1 MPAHRFVRRLVVA
14 AALGGAVTV
23 ALALSASLPATLDA
37 LGRFQWSLGPVVV
50 GATLVNYALRFLKW
64 EFYLRRLAV
73 PPPRPPS
80 LPLFP
85 PPFTPPP
92 PRRWARPPPRRRR
105 PRDPGRG
112 GRDGAAARRRPAR
125 DDRRPPRPR
134 RRGP

>member
-64 EFYLRRLAV
+64 NFYLRRLAV
-73 PPPRPPS
+73 PLSRRQS
-80 LPLFP
+80 LLVFLAG
-85 PPFTPPP
+85 FTMSITPGEVGEGLE
-92 PRRWARPPPRRRR
+92 AFLV
-105 PRDPGRG
+105 RDLVGTHLSRTASVVMAE
-112 GRDGAAARRRPAR
+112 RLTDG
-125 DDRRPPRPR
+125 
-134 RRGP
+134 